1 MAVVDH
7 NYCFRYVDIGSYG
20 RNADGGVF
28 QNCSLYPYLENNLL
42 LSENG
47 ILVGDDAFPLKPY
60 LLKPYKRT
68 PTIREK
74 IFNYRLSRA
83 RQIVENGQLEVL
95 RQENAR
101 LAALQALQNP
111 TASVNRVA
119 VKLPPFWAERPSSWF
134 SQVDSQFAISGITSE
149 ETKFNYVVA
158 QLDTRYAAEVE
169 DIITNPPPTERYNH
183 LRTKLVGRLSISE
196 EQRVRQLINKEE
208 LGNRKPSQFLR
219 YLRSLAGTTTL
230 QDNILR
236 QLWLRRLP
244 SHAQAILTA
253 QSELPLEKVAELADK
268 IVEVQPA
275 LSQFVHAVATTNNKK
290 ELDVFAAIEVLMKQI
305 SELCAKRPQHIRSR
319 SRSLSNMERS
329 NGKGWC

>member
-1 MAVVDH
+1 MAEEEL
-7 NYCFRYVDIGSYG
+7 
-20 RNADGGVF
+20 RN
-28 QNCSLYPYLENNLL
+28 
-42 LSENG
+42 
-47 ILVGDDAFPLKPY
+47 
-60 LLKPYKRT
+60 
-68 PTIREK
+68 
-74 IFNYRLSRA
+74 
-83 RQIVENGQLEVL
+83 QLEAL

-101 LAALQALQNP
+101 LAALQVQQYP

-119 VKLPPFWAERPSSWF
+119 VKLPPFWAERPSLWF

-169 DIITNPPPTERYNH
+169 DIITTPPPTERYKH
-183 LRTKLVGRLSISE
+183 LRTKLVERLSISE
-196 EQRVRQLINKEE
+196 EQRVRQLINEEE
-208 LGNRKPSQFLR
+208 LGDRKPSQFLR
-219 YLRSLAGTTTL
+219 HLRSLAGTTTL

-275 LSQFVHAVATTNNKK
+275 PPRPSYMLLPRRTPKRN
-290 ELDVFAAIEVLMKQI
+290 LMFLLPSK
-305 SELCAKRPQHIRSR
+305 RSR
-319 SRSLSNMERS
+319 N
-329 NGKGWC
+329 K